1 MAKTSETM
9 TRDASQLASRALA
22 AEVKKK
28 VRERCLVIWLDADGS
43 YTEHVDA
50 LATGALDF
58 PYPVIPLRGS
68 CLELML
74 ALEPYGNGLRPE
86 HVLVHLPG
94 LNKDTVKETPVYELC
109 AAGIVFEKNLGTL
122 VRETSVGIARPEEVE
137 AFARAPGLSL
147 AKADAWLEE
156 LSGQPRDRLSLLM
169 ESLGIDDVVL
179 ALLAGDRRFS
189 AHLPEG
195 GGALLAFLEKGLGLD
210 VAWRRFRL
218 GDAELRLDAIT
229 ALVASW
235 LMAVEFVHDLKEPPA
250 TPALRPL
257 AALGPFAK
265 ESRRLAARFR
275 EQLPDAYE
283 ELANDLQTFL
293 VDDRTGHHA
302 GALGTIDTFRFEEA
316 TFRAATMDALRR
328 GDWDAATQFAKE
340 RTPEQCFWVKRSQ
353 PLQRTWEMLRLAAV
367 ASGAFAANGKGLE
380 RCASLEE
387 ATQRYADKLAPVDRA
402 HRLFEQRAH
411 ALVAPD
417 LDDYDALLDVRA
429 SVRRAYRTW
438 SDGVNRAFFELC
450 VARGP
455 LPDRAVR
462 QRFIYDDVVHP
473 MIEQGARVAFFMV
486 DALRFE
492 MAQGLAED
500 LKRDKYRV
508 NLGARLAELPTVTAV
523 GMNALAPVTAQNG
536 HLRVVMKKGVGIAGF
551 AGREFAV
558 CEPTARVRAMSD
570 RSLRSGSAA
579 DLTLDEFQDMSLAQ
593 LKRRL
598 PGSPL
603 LVVVRSRELDDAGEN
618 NLHLGTFDQS
628 LTLVKTAISLLS
640 QAGIERFVI
649 ASDHGFLLQDPTV
662 ENVPFGASKRV
673 PERRHALLDSPS
685 GMPDVLEV
693 RLSALDYDVD
703 DDRYLVFA
711 PDTALWKKQDGIA
724 PFVHGGNSLQ
734 ERVIPVLQLE
744 RGVARGKTTSK
755 YEVVARAEPAHLG
768 RQRLR
773 IAVRLQNRE
782 TATLGFLA
790 PKTVSLAL
798 RTPGR
803 PEMAITLLD
812 AQPPA
817 ILADGRVL
825 VPPNR
830 DEVLVEFELAGQVDE
845 RVRIEVFHPEAIEDV
860 TPKVVEGFFDVAR
873 SRGRSKRSEPP
884 AAPGTSIP
892 PVPPQPNPAG
902 QGWAEQVTDDGF
914 RRVLEILAER
924 RVINEAEL
932 QQVLG
937 SPMRVRAFAR
947 SYDKLVLLLP
957 FEVEVLTVNGMKA
970 YARKD

>member
-1 MAKTSETM
+1 M
-9 TRDASQLASRALA
+9 TQAPSQLASRSLA

-28 VRERCLVIWLDADGS
+28 VRERGLVVWLDADGS
-43 YTEHVDA
+43 YAQHVDA
-50 LATGALDF
+50 LATGELDF
-58 PYPVIPLRGS
+58 SYPVVTLRGS
-68 CLELML
+68 YLELML
-74 ALEPYGNGLRPE
+74 ALERFGNGLEPE
-86 HVLVHLPG
+86 HLLVHLPG

-109 AAGIVFEKNLGTL
+109 AAGTVFEKNLGTL
-122 VRETSVGIARPEEVE
+122 VREASVGVARPEEVD
-137 AFARAPGLSL
+137 ALVRAPGLSL
-147 AKADAWLEE
+147 VKADAWLDG
-156 LSGQPRDRLSLLM
+156 LSGQPLDGLSLLTQT
-169 ESLGIDDVVL
+169 LGIDGVVL
-179 ALLAGDRRFS
+179 ALLAGDKRF
-189 AHLPEG
+189 APHLPEG
-195 GGALLAFLEKGLGLD
+195 GDALLAFLERGLGID
-210 VAWRRFRL
+210 AAWRRFRFG
-218 GDAELRLDAIT
+218 GDAALQLENVT
-229 ALVASW
+229 ELVASW

-257 AALGPFAK
+257 TALGPFAK
-265 ESRRLAARFR
+265 ESLRLAARFR

-283 ELANDLQTFL
+283 ELANGLETL
-293 VDDRTGHHA
+293 LADDRTGHHA
-302 GALGTIDTFRFEEA
+302 KALGATDTFRFEEA
-316 TFRAATMDALRR
+316 TTRSAAIDALRR
-328 GDWDAATQFAKE
+328 GDWDVATQFAKE
-340 RTPEQCFWVKRSQ
+340 RTPEQSFWVKRS
-353 PLQRTWEMLRLAAV
+353 PALQRTWEILRLAAV
-367 ASGAFAANGKGLE
+367 AGSAFAANGKGLE

-387 ATQRYADKLAPVDRA
+387 AMQRYADKLAPVDRA
-402 HRLFEQRAH
+402 HRIFEQRAH

-417 LDDYDALLDVRA
+417 LEDYDALLDVRT
-429 SVRRAYRTW
+429 SVRGAYRAW
-438 SDGVNRAFFELC
+438 SDGVNRAFFALC

-462 QRFIYDDVVHP
+462 QRFVYEDVVHP
-473 MIEQGARVAFFMV
+473 LIQPGVRAAFFMV

-492 MAQGLAED
+492 MAQGLAEE

-508 NLGARLAELPTVTAV
+508 TLGARLAELPTVTAV
-523 GMNALAPVTAQNG
+523 GMNALAPVAGHNG
-536 HLRVVMKKGVGIAGF
+536 HLRVVMKGGGIAGF
-551 AGREFAV
+551 TRGEFQV
-558 CEPTARVRAMSD
+558 CEPTARVRAMSE
-570 RSLRSGSAA
+570 RSLHSASA
-579 DLTLDEFQDMSLAQ
+579 VDVTLDEFQDMSLAK

-598 PGSPL
+598 HACPS
-603 LVVVRSRELDDAGEN
+603 LVIVRSRELDDAGEN

-628 LTLVKTAISLLS
+628 LALVKTAISLLS
-640 QAGIERFVI
+640 QAGVERFVI
-649 ASDHGFLLQDPTV
+649 SSDHGFLLQDPTV

-685 GMPDVLEV
+685 GMANVLEV
-693 RLSALDYDVD
+693 RLSALDYDAD

-711 PDTALWKKQDGIA
+711 PDTALWKKQEGIA

-734 ERVIPVLQLE
+734 ERVIPVLAIE
-744 RGVARGKTTSK
+744 RGGARGKTTSK

-768 RQRLR
+768 RQRLQ

-798 RTPGR
+798 RVQGR
-803 PEMAITLLD
+803 SEVAITLLD

-817 ILADGRVL
+817 VLAEGRVL

-830 DEVLVEFELAGQVDE
+830 DELLVEFELAGEVDE
-845 RVRIEVFHPEAIEDV
+845 RVRVEVFHPEAIEDV

-873 SRGRSKRSEPP
+873 SRGRTKLSLPP
-884 AAPGTSIP
+884 GARDAAVSPSPSQTAS
-892 PVPPQPNPAG
+892 AG
-902 QGWAEQVTDDGF
+902 QEWAEQVADDGF
-914 RRVLEILAER
+914 RKVLEILAER